1 MTGVN
6 PISINKREIKGTL
19 LKYVLS
25 SVAAM
30 WVFTI
35 YTMVDG
41 MFVAQGVG
49 PDALAAV
56 NLSMPFINLSFGL
69 SILFGIGASTRA
81 SVYKGQGKYEEAN
94 RVFTSSILTVLVL
107 SLIVSLLALLNLERL
122 AYILG
127 ATDVTLEYVK
137 DYLGV
142 LLLFEICY
150 MTSYALEVMV
160 KADGYPQK
168 AIFIPLLGAVCNIG
182 LDYVFIFHFGWGIAG
197 AAWATGA
204 SQLVSFILFGHHF
217 FSRKAGFKFV
227 KIKWGLRD
235 SADTAKLGVSDCVT
249 ELSMAA
255 VIFLFNNV
263 LLRISGEEGV
273 VVYTVISYVSQLILM
288 TMVGLNQG
296 MQPLVS
302 YYFGKGEYATQKY
315 ILRLSV
321 TSAVFFSVLA
331 FLIGI
336 IHPDPIVAMFIDK
349 AEEYDL
355 FVHGVTAFRLFS
367 FSFLPLGLVV
377 VISGYFTAL
386 ELPRNAM
393 AISIARG
400 IIFVSVSLFI
410 MTFLFGETGV
420 WLTMAVSETMSLVL
434 ALALYAKYKKSE
446 QVSIYGHT
454 GGIIGENS

>member
-1 MTGVN
+1 MTDVN
-6 PISINKREIKGTL
+6 PISINKREIKGSL

-81 SVYKGQGKYEEAN
+81 SVCKGQGRYQDADK
-94 RVFTSSILTVLVL
+94 VFTESILTVLAL
-107 SLIVSLLALLNLERL
+107 SIAVSVIALLNLERL

-127 ATDVTLEYVK
+127 ATDVTIGYVK

-150 MTSYALEVMV
+150 MTGYALEVMV

-204 SQLVSFILFGHHF
+204 SQLVSFVLFAHHF
-217 FSRKAGFKFV
+217 FSKKSGFKFV
-227 KIKWGLRD
+227 KIKWSLKD
-235 SADTAKLGVSDCVT
+235 SLNTAKLGVSDCVT

-263 LLRISGEEGV
+263 LLRISGEDGV

-302 YYFGKGEYATQKY
+302 YYFGKGEHATQKY

-321 TSAVFFSVLA
+321 ITAVFFSVLA
-331 FLIGI
+331 FAIGI
-336 IHPDPIVAMFIDK
+336 IHPDPIVAMFIDPV
-349 AEEYDL
+349 EENEL
-355 FVHGVTAFRLFS
+355 FTHGVSAFKMFS

-386 ELPRNAM
+386 EIPRNAM
-393 AISIARG
+393 VISIARG
-400 IIFVSVSLFI
+400 LVFVAISLLI
-410 MTFLFGETGV
+410 MTLLLGETGV
-420 WLTMAVSETMSLVL
+420 WLSMAVSETMSLIL
-434 ALALYAKYKKSE
+434 ALTLYTRYKRKE
-446 QVSIYGHT
+446 QPENGV
-454 GGIIGENS
+454 IGSMLGERA

>member
-1 MTGVN
+1 MTDVN
-6 PISINKREIKGTL
+6 PIRINKSEVRASL

-56 NLSMPFINLSFGL
+56 NIAMPFINLSFGL

-81 SVYKGQGKYEEAN
+81 SVCKGQGRYKEAD
-94 RVFTSSILTVLVL
+94 RIFTESILTVFVL
-107 SLIVSLLALLNLERL
+107 SIIVSTAALLNLEKL
-122 AYILG
+122 AYLLG
-127 ATDVTLEYVK
+127 ATDVTIEYVK
-137 DYLGV
+137 DYLGI

-150 MTSYALEVMV
+150 MTGYALEVMV

-204 SQLVSFILFGHHF
+204 SQLVSLLLFAHHF
-217 FSRKAGFKFV
+217 FSRKSGFKFV
-227 KIKWGLRD
+227 KIRWNLRD
-235 SADTAKLGVSDCVT
+235 SIETAKLGVSDCVT

-263 LLRISGEEGV
+263 LLRISGEDGV

-302 YYFGKGEYATQKY
+302 YYFGKGEEHTQKY
-315 ILRLSV
+315 IFKLSLM
-321 TSAVFFSVLA
+321 TAAFFSVLA
-331 FLIGI
+331 FAIGVI
-336 IHPDPIVAMFIDK
+336 YPDPIVAMFIDP
-349 AEEYDL
+349 AEEQEL
-355 FVHGVTAFRLFS
+355 FLHGVEAFKMFS
-367 FSFLPLGLVV
+367 FSFLPLGIVV

-386 ELPRNAM
+386 EIPRNAM

-400 IIFVSVSLFI
+400 LVFVIISLFA
-410 MTFLFGETGV
+410 MTFLLGETGV
-420 WLTMAVSETMSLVL
+420 WLSMAVSEAMSLVL
-434 ALALYAKYKKSE
+434 ALTLYAGYMKKDSLAAD
-446 QVSIYGHT
+446 V
-454 GGIIGENS
+454 